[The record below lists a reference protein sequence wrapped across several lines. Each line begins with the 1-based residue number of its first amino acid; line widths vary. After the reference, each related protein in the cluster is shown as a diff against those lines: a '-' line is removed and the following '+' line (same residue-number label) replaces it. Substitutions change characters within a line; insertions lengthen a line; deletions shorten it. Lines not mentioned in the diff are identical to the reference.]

1 MDNARIMDIDTLLSP
16 ISESQPTG
24 ADARVE
30 PEITQN
36 YYSLKDARTT
46 ARAAERSNIF
56 DNNTSEIPEWLTII
70 TQAPQVLC
78 EQTKDI
84 EICCWY
90 TEALVRKEGFSGLK
104 HGFELIRG
112 LIEEY
117 WDELYPMPDED
128 GLETRVAPLTGLNG
142 SGAEGVLISPIR
154 NVNITAGSTHES
166 FSLWQYQQAL
176 DIQKIHDEN
185 DRQNRVNSAGFSL
198 TDIQQ
203 SVSETPDDFFIQ
215 TVSDLNHCIEDYRAI
230 SNKLDE
236 YCGLD
241 ISPPTRNII
250 NVLEECIG
258 AIKHLAGDVLESNE
272 EDMAENSGDVV
283 LTTADDN
290 PPSSSGAITSREEAF
305 KQLLRISDFFKKT
318 EPHSPIPAVLQ
329 RAVDWGNM
337 PLEQLIQEL
346 IPDNSSREHYSHLT
360 GIKLE
365 DEY

>member
-1 MDNARIMDIDTLLSP
+1 MDIDTLLSP

-36 YYSLKDARTT
+36 YYTLKDARTN

-56 DNNTSEIPEWLTII
+56 DSANTEIPEWLTII
-70 TQAPQVLC
+70 TQAPQMLC
-78 EQTKDI
+78 EQTKDL
-84 EICCWY
+84 EICSWY
-90 TEALVRKEGFSGLK
+90 TEALVRKEGFAGLK
-104 HGFELIRG
+104 LGFELIRG

-154 NVNITAGSTHES
+154 NIPITNSPSHPNY
-166 FSLWQYQQAL
+166 SLWQYQQAL
-176 DIQKIHDEN
+176 EIQKIHDEN
-185 DRQNRVNSAGFSL
+185 DRQNRINSAGFSL

-203 SVSETPDDFFIQ
+203 SVAETPDDFFKQIIN
-215 TVSDLNHCIEDYRAI
+215 DINHSIEDYKAI

-236 YCGLD
+236 YCGMEV
-241 ISPPTRNII
+241 SPPTRNII
-250 NVLEECIG
+250 NVLEECLG
-258 AIKHLAGDVLESNE
+258 AVKHLAGDVLEEADELINE
-272 EDMAENSGDVV
+272 GDNEISAGSAATAPESAPAGTI
-283 LTTADDN
+283 TT
-290 PPSSSGAITSREEAF
+290 REEAF
-305 KQLLRISDFFKKT
+305 KQLLRISDFFRKT
-318 EPHSPIPAVLQ
+318 EPHSPIAAILQ

-337 PLEQLIQEL
+337 PLEQLMQEL

-360 GIKLE
+360 GIKFE

>member
-1 MDNARIMDIDTLLSP
+1 MDIDTLLSP

-24 ADARVE
+24 SDARVE

-56 DNNTSEIPEWLTII
+56 DNNTSEIPEWLTIL

-112 LIEEY
+112 LIDEY

-154 NVNITAGSTHES
+154 NVKITSSNTHDS

-185 DRQNRVNSAGFSL
+185 DRQNRINNAGFSL
-198 TDIQQ
+198 TDIQH
-203 SVSETPDDFFIQ
+203 SVSETPDEFFIQ
-215 TVSDLNHCIEDYRAI
+215 TISDLNHCIDDYRAI

-250 NVLEECIG
+250 NVLEECIS
-258 AIKHLAGDVLESNE
+258 AIKHLAGEALDSSE
-272 EDMAENSGDVV
+272 EIA
-283 LTTADDN
+283 ADDTEEN
-290 PPSSSGAITSREEAF
+290 NNTGDRENTVVTSGSITSREEAF

-365 DEY
+365 DDY

>member
-1 MDNARIMDIDTLLSP
+1 MDIDTLLSP
-16 ISESQPTG
+16 ISEDQPTG

-36 YYSLKDARTT
+36 YYTLKDARTN

-56 DNNTSEIPEWLTII
+56 DNTSSEIPEWVTII

-90 TEALVRKEGFSGLK
+90 TEALVRKEGFSGLR

-142 SGAEGVLISPIR
+142 SGSEGVLISPIR
-154 NVNITAGSTHES
+154 NVNITDGSTHES

-176 DIQKIHDEN
+176 EIQKIHDEN
-185 DRQNRVNSAGFSL
+185 DRQNRINNAGFSL

-203 SVSETPDDFFIQ
+203 SVSETPDDFFRQ
-215 TVSDLNHCIEDYRAI
+215 TVSDISHCIEDYKAI

-236 YCGLD
+236 YCGPE

-250 NVLEECIG
+250 NVLEECMG
-258 AIKHLAGDVLESNE
+258 AVKHLAGDVLE
-272 EDMAENSGDVV
+272 DATENSEQTEGS
-283 LTTADDN
+283 TEATESTSTA
-290 PPSSSGAITSREEAF
+290 SVQTGAITSRDEAF

-318 EPHSPIPAVLQ
+318 EPHSPIAAILQ

-360 GIKLE
+360 GIKIE
-365 DEY
+365 DDY

>member
-1 MDNARIMDIDTLLSP
+1 MDIDTLLSP
-16 ISESQPTG
+16 ISEARPTG
-24 ADARVE
+24 ADARLE

-36 YYSLKDARTT
+36 YYALKDARTS

-56 DNNTSEIPEWLTII
+56 DNNTSEIPEWVTII
-70 TQAPQVLC
+70 VQAPQVLC

-128 GLETRVAPLTGLNG
+128 GMETRVAPLTGLNG

-154 NVNITAGSTHES
+154 NVKITSSSNHDS
-166 FSLWQYQQAL
+166 YSLWQYQQAL
-176 DIQKIHDEN
+176 EIQKIHDEN
-185 DRQNRVNSAGFSL
+185 DRQNRINSAGFSL

-203 SVSETPDDFFIQ
+203 SVSETPDEFFIQ
-215 TVSDLNHCIEDYRAI
+215 IMSDLNHCIEDYKQI

-236 YCGLD
+236 YCGLEL
-241 ISPPTRNII
+241 SPPTRNII
-250 NVLEECIG
+250 NVLEECLG
-258 AIKHLAGDVLESNE
+258 AVKHLAGDILEDSTEAAEDQLEAADSSNP
-272 EDMAENSGDVV
+272 
-283 LTTADDN
+283 TTTTTVQI
-290 PPSSSGAITSREEAF
+290 GAINSREEAF

-318 EPHSPIPAVLQ
+318 EPHSPIAAILQ

-365 DEY
+365 DDY